1 MEATI
6 QDFTGFISFFD
17 SPALVEIDRSGRGWY
32 PKVYTFFTKSGAEI
46 AGLDPA
52 RPALGGGRGTR
63 MA

>member
-17 SPALVEIDRSGRGWY
+17 SPVLVEIDRSGRGWY
-32 PKVYTFFTKSGAEI
+32 PKVYTFFTKSSAEI
-46 AGLDPA
+46 AGLGPA
-52 RPALGGGRGTR
+52 RSALGGGWDAR